1 MRPVVALAFAVLF
14 ALPAFAKPPKRVLE
28 QVDDAFAELDHDC
41 TLRFVD
47 AVTGKPVEG
56 AQVTLGEDTRK
67 TDAEGAV
74 KFPFPDDLTAG
85 DDVRTI
91 EFKRKGYVTAKLK
104 VPFVART
111 LFFNRFSVSPALAPG
126 LVRIVLEWDKA
137 PADLDAHLVK
147 ESGWHISFH
156 DMRKYQDLAW
166 LDRDAMQ
173 GLGPETITV
182 ARFDPEATYR
192 FFVHDFTS
200 AVTRKPSELGQS
212 RARVRL
218 FTEAGLWR
226 EFSVSPSL
234 EGGKW
239 SVFDIVKGEVATG
252 R

>member
-1 MRPVVALAFAVLF
+1 MRLAIVAALALVS
-14 ALPAFAKPPKRVLE
+14 LPALAQPPKRVLE
-28 QVDDAFAELDHDC
+28 DRDDAFAELDRNC
-41 TLRFVD
+41 TLRFYD

-56 AQVTLGEDTRK
+56 AQVTFGDDTRK
-67 TDAEGAV
+67 TDVDGAV
-74 KFPFPDDLTAG
+74 KFPFPEDLAAG
-85 DDVRTI
+85 EDVRTL

-104 VPFVART
+104 VPFASKT

-147 ESGWHISFH
+147 ENGWHISFH

-173 GLGPETITV
+173 GFGPETITV
-182 ARFDPEATYR
+182 ARFDPEATYS
-192 FFVHDFTS
+192 FHVHDFTAAAS
-200 AVTRKPSELGQS
+200 RRQSELRAS
-212 RARVRL
+212 KARVRL
-218 FTEAGLWR
+218 FTEAGLWK

-239 SVFDIVKGEVATG
+239 NVFTIVKGEVEVG